1 MSNYRSGLQSYS
13 PGTPPQGAAI
23 STHLDVSAVEQ
34 PGLKQARRARRHV
47 HTAAKPI
54 RIVLI
59 RHGRPAIAPNPR
71 TSHVGF
77 RDYIDDYEAAGL
89 DPESAPPEE
98 LQDLVRELSA
108 IYTSTKPRST
118 DSAKAL
124 APNAELIA
132 DPLFVEAPLASPR
145 IPLLRMKVPK
155 WAVVARILWH
165 AGYHPEI
172 EDYRRAK
179 HRATQAAD
187 ILMKRASEEGQ
198 TALVAHGYFNAMIGR
213 ELRRRGFRKSGSH
226 RVRFWNAVIYDL
238 P

>member
-1 MSNYRSGLQSYS
+1 MQSYS
-13 PGTPPQGAAI
+13 PGKPPQGAAI
-23 STHLDVSAVEQ
+23 STHLDVSAVAPQ
-34 PGLKQARRARRHV
+34 GLTLPRRQRRHA
-47 HTAAKPI
+47 HSATGPM

-71 TSHVGF
+71 TSHAGF
-77 RDYIDDYEAAGL
+77 RHYIDAYEAAGL

-98 LQDLVRELSA
+98 IQDLVRELSA
-108 IYTSTKPRST
+108 VYTSTKPRST

-132 DPLFVEAPLASPR
+132 DPLFAEAPLASPR

-179 HRATQAAD
+179 HRAAQAAD
-187 ILMKRASEEGQ
+187 ILIKRAGEEGQ

-213 ELRRRGFRKSGSH
+213 ELSRRGFRKSGLH
-226 RVRFWNAVIYDL
+226 RVRFWNAVIYEMR
-238 P
+238 